1 MAKKKPWDIV
11 GDAVG
16 GAGSSA
22 SNAGGGGGRGG
33 GAVGSASGG
42 VASVS
47 GGVGTATG
55 TSTGYSSVGAGVSSV
70 ASGVGTATGTK
81 PSAPTP
87 VAAPY
92 TSRSTTTVN
101 LKPLIGTISDPAT
114 RALASSAISNGLKY
128 EVNPSVLLA
137 AASVTDYGRKGQGK
151 GYTNLGDGSEDG
163 PKSIRQAAKYLSEA
177 GFHSDP
183 DGAIKAL
190 AKTIGHDPSEIRKT
204 ASGYTELDQAAR
216 KVEEAP
222 GDTHVKGVGRFK
234 YRKPEDRPSSKVAR
248 AARAAAQGVA
258 AGGVAAGRTA
268 GDWGSDDAIAVANG
282 RKPLAAN
289 ELQAAQGAA
298 ALGKT
303 AVAAQGILPG
313 APQQQQ
319 QGPNPRRVAK
329 KLTRAASKA
338 QAVIPDYV
346 PQEYRGLIADA
357 SKKTGVPAG
366 LLSALLQQ
374 ESGFDPNI
382 SSSAGASGIAQ
393 FMPGTAASRGV
404 DALDPKSAIPGA
416 AELLAESKAQ
426 FGSWEKALAAYNA
439 GPGAVDEALGLD
451 GGSGYPETLNYV
463 KTIMGAAGN
472 TEAVAKQVPKQLVT
486 RARNVLGDKATKA
499 ILAGGKVVKA
509 PKGGEETGMRPGPW
523 EGSQSIIKELIGP
536 KYASKIDWKDK
547 EDRGDP
553 GGTLHDI
560 GTTNAFAADI
570 SIDEGGL
577 DTEKLVD
584 RIAKKI
590 GLDPSEV
597 NYGTT
602 GLESGINYKGYD
614 IEFLPYDHGSGPHV
628 HIAAQWNGG
637 GEPTAPP
644 TIPIKGTNLAVEM
657 PAPSTGGATGTSSS
671 GGVATE
677 LEGALNAAGAGSGSG
692 SRATRAAAA
701 PGMTIQ
707 SAAAA
712 YARRSLQGGDT
723 QDPLYDAFRPSR

>member
-22 SNAGGGGGRGG
+22 SNAGGGGGKGG

-42 VASVS
+42 VASVT
-47 GGVGTATG
+47 GGVGAATG
-55 TSTGYSSVGAGVSSV
+55 TSTGYSSVGAGVASV

-87 VAAPY
+87 TYSGPAY
-92 TSRSTTTVN
+92 SSTTTVN

-298 ALGKT
+298 ALGRT
-303 AVAAQGILPG
+303 ATSAQGILPG

-319 QGPNPRRVAK
+319 PRPRKLGNRLERAVK
-329 KLTRAASKA
+329 KA
-338 QAVIPDYV
+338 
-346 PQEYRGLIADA
+346 
-357 SKKTGVPAG
+357 VPA
-366 LLSALLQQ
+366 
-374 ESGFDPNI
+374 
-382 SSSAGASGIAQ
+382 
-393 FMPGTAASRGV
+393 
-404 DALDPKSAIPGA
+404 
-416 AELLAESKAQ
+416 AE
-426 FGSWEKALAAYNA
+426 
-439 GPGAVDEALGLD
+439 V
-451 GGSGYPETLNYV
+451 PEVVPPQYR
-463 KTIMGAAGN
+463 A
-472 TEAVAKQVPKQLVT
+472 AVAKYGKMLDKFSGETGMSGAEYLGKLIQFESGWDPNAEGPVVPGQGTAKGLGQFMDGTANTFRSEYGVDPTGSPEEMIKAAAMHASGDYGHPPLYAGYNPGYSDKDPILSVDGGKLIPTGGKGKDIPKQLVQ
-486 RARNVLGDKATKA
+486 RANKVLGEKATKA

-712 YARRSLQGGDT
+712 YARKSLQGGDT
-723 QDPLYDAFRPSR
+723 SDPLYDAFRPSR